1 MPNKLKEGTS
11 RVSYVEADEIHHA
24 FKIMSVYKGVSISAL
39 MRLATEQFL
48 EREDP
53 SGVILEQAKKAVQLQ
68 SDTPEERAKDS
79 LDPKIIELAKVL
91 HKKLAK

>member
-1 MPNKLKEGTS
+1 MPNQLKEGTS

-24 FKIMSVYKGVSISAL
+24 FKIMSVYKGASISAL

-53 SGVILEQAKKAVQLQ
+53 SGVIVKQARKAKELQ
-68 SDTPEERAKDS
+68 SDTPGDRAKDS

-91 HKKLAK
+91 HMKLAT